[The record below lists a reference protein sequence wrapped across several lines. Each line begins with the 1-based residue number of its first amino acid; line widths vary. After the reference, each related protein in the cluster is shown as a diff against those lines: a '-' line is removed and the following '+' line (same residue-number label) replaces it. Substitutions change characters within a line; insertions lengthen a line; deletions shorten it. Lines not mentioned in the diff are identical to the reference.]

1 MERIAVI
8 GLGDFGKA
16 IAITLSHK
24 GAEVMA
30 IDNNQSIIDKI
41 SDEVAYAVCLDATDK
56 KALLA
61 QDIRDFDAVV
71 IAIGNNFEERLICAA
86 NLLDF
91 GVKKIICRSL
101 GESQRM
107 ILQKMG
113 INEFLSPEDEVGT
126 IVAERL
132 MNPNIV
138 SYLQLPD
145 DYRIA
150 EVIVPK
156 YVCGKSLGELN
167 MRDYYKISL
176 ITIRRM
182 YEETINHKLINIQHT
197 VGVPDSKTIIQSED
211 TLVLFGKSRD
221 IERFIDI
228 NQ

>member
-30 IDNNQSIIDKI
+30 IDDNQTIIDKI

-61 QDIRDFDAVV
+61 QDIKDFDAVV

-86 NLLDF
+86 NLLDL
-91 GVKKIICRSL
+91 GVKKIICRSF
-101 GESQRM
+101 GESQRI

-113 INEFLSPEDEVGT
+113 ITDFLSPEHEVGT

-138 SYLQLPD
+138 SFLQLPD
-145 DYRIA
+145 NYRIVEILA
-150 EVIVPK
+150 PK
-156 YVCGKSLGELN
+156 YICGKSLGELN
-167 MRDYYKISL
+167 MRDFYKISV
-176 ITIRRM
+176 ITIRRN
-182 YEETINHKLINIQHT
+182 YEETVNHKLINIQHI

-211 TLVLFGKSRD
+211 TLVVFGKYRD
-221 IERFIDI
+221 IEQFIEI